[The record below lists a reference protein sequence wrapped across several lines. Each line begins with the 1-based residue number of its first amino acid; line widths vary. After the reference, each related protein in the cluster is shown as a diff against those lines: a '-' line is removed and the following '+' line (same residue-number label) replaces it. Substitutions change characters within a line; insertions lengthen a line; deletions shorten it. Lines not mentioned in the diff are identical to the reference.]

1 MHFGHAYMTYPI
13 TNVKYTAY
21 MKYSPPQ
28 KLKRQIDIAEDLGQ
42 KSWSVSQTRL
52 LIAHF
57 QQNPILWDKRLKDS
71 ANKQKTKKAMA
82 PLIA

>member
-1 MHFGHAYMTYPI
+1 MADIEDEQVGEIPH
-13 TNVKYTAY
+13 
-21 MKYSPPQ
+21 
-28 KLKRQIDIAEDLGQ
+28 IDIAEDLGQ

-82 PLIA
+82 RVKKLIIEKREKEKGRSGQ